1 MKFWFWIDLIA
12 IIPFSLFVPDGEAA
26 NLIRFIRI
34 GRITKIL
41 KLLKL
46 MRLIKMQKSDN
57 FSI

>member
-12 IIPFSLFVPDGEAA
+12 IIPFSLFVRDGEAA

-46 MRLIKMQKSDN
+46 MRLIKMQKSNN